1 MATTVNDRHT
11 HPLEGAAASPVHHAQ
26 TGMTLGVKA
35 ISFIAVILLSVGAV
49 LSWHF
54 LSKAEKGMIGE
65 LRARAESL
73 TTNLARSSKWGLLSE
88 DEVILDEIVSDILRE
103 DSVLYVAISNSRGEI
118 LASRVRSGERSDP
131 LDIAILHA
139 EAMAKTN
146 DAAAIHFH
154 EIDGT
159 GTYHTYMPVESTP
172 AFRSQT
178 DEEIS
183 RALSLFGEAPAP
195 AVSDSGDRY
204 GNVQLLVSSKKMFDE
219 IQNSFITGIGL
230 TLLIVL
236 LALAVSYL
244 FCSRVLGPV
253 KAMAAAARSI
263 SAGDLSQRIKV
274 RSHDEIG
281 VLAETF
287 NHMSSS
293 LSRMTRIQAERLDA
307 LSALHEAGLLINST
321 LDVEKVIELTLDIV
335 VRKLG
340 YSRALLF
347 LTDWDRGVL
356 TRGRIVGASDDIKR
370 RFRDLEIPLDE
381 RGGFCARAAASGKSV
396 LVTDVE
402 QVRGKANATI
412 LSLLGPSAFLAVPL
426 MLKDRALGV
435 MAIECRPGHELG
447 TADTA
452 LMETLA
458 NQMAIAIA
466 NAMSF
471 QEIEQLNVN
480 LEAKVRERTGELR
493 KQQARLEE
501 VNEELV
507 KATRHKSEFLANMS
521 HELRT
526 PLNAVIGYSELL
538 QEEMEEQ
545 NLSEYIADLG
555 KINSAGKHLL
565 ALINDVLDL
574 SKIEAGKMDVYME
587 DADIAEIVDEVRTTI
602 KPFVESYGNRFTVT
616 CPTGRIRT
624 DITKLRQILFNLLSN
639 AAKFTE
645 NGAVS
650 LDVSRIQGDAADE
663 WQFRITDT
671 GIGIAPDKMDRLF
684 EEFSQLDAE
693 VARKHGGTGLGL
705 AISQRFCRMLGG
717 EITVSSQPG
726 QGSTFTVSLPA
737 ADGKEDTQKVQAAAG
752 KAVPA
757 QSRES
762 GNQHCD
768 VLVVDDDPA
777 VRDLMVRY
785 LVKEGFRVRTAST
798 GEEGLEL
805 ARRLHP
811 DAVTLDLLMPGLD
824 GWSVLTQLKADDT
837 LAEIPVVIVT
847 ILDNKD
853 MGYTLGAAD
862 YLTKP
867 VDPQRLVSIMR
878 QHCSTQ
884 TNAPI
889 MIIEDD
895 ADSRRLLGSMLVK
908 QGWRVVEAEDAE
920 AGLARLA
927 RQEPAL
933 ILLDLIL
940 PGMDGFEFIEAVHR
954 NESWS
959 KIPIVVVTA
968 KDLSPKEHDFLNR
981 SVQTIVR
988 KGVYSRGELLDVVHS
1003 AMLDAV
1009 SQKEDTAE
1017 NPS

>member
-1 MATTVNDRHT
+1 
-11 HPLEGAAASPVHHAQ
+11 
-26 TGMTLGVKA
+26 
-35 ISFIAVILLSVGAV
+35 LSVGAV

-65 LRARAESL
+65 LRNRAESL

-103 DSVLYVAISNSRGEI
+103 DGVLYVAISNSLGEI

-146 DAAAIHFH
+146 DSAAIHFH

-183 RALSLFGEAPAP
+183 RALSLFGDTPA
-195 AVSDSGDRY
+195 AAGSDSGDRY

-263 SAGDLSQRIKV
+263 SSGDLSQRIKV

-335 VRKLG
+335 VRRLG

-356 TRGRIVGASDDIKR
+356 TRGRIVGASEDIKR

-381 RGGFCARAAASGKSV
+381 RGGFCARAAASGQSV
-396 LVTDVE
+396 LVSDINKL
-402 QVRGKANATI
+402 QGKANATI
-412 LSLLGPSAFLAVPL
+412 LSLLGPNAFLAVPL
-426 MLKDRALGV
+426 MLKDRSLGV

-447 TADTA
+447 SADTA

-466 NAMSF
+466 NAISF
-471 QEIEQLNVN
+471 QEIEQLNIN

-493 KQQARLEE
+493 QQQARLEE

-587 DADIAEIVDEVRTTI
+587 DGDIAEIVDEVRTTI

-616 CPTGRIRT
+616 CPPGRIRT

-650 LDVSRIQGDAADE
+650 LDVTKTQRDGVDE
-663 WQFRITDT
+663 WQFRIADT

-717 EITVSSQPG
+717 EITVTSQPG
-726 QGSTFTVSLPA
+726 HGSTFTVALPA
-737 ADGKEDTQKVQAAAG
+737 PEGKPAAQKVQAAAG

-757 QSRES
+757 KSHKAGSE
-762 GNQHCD
+762 HCD

-777 VRDLMVRY
+777 VRDLMARY

-824 GWSVLTQLKADDT
+824 GWSVLTQLKADDK
-837 LAEIPVVIVT
+837 LADIPVVIVT

-878 QHCSTQ
+878 QHCSKQ

-895 ADSRRLLGSMLVK
+895 ADSRRLLSSMLVK
-908 QGWRVVEAEDAE
+908 QGWTVIEAEDAE
-920 AGLARLA
+920 AGLAGLA

-940 PGMDGFEFIEAVHR
+940 PGMDGFEFIEAVHK
-954 NESWS
+954 NKGWS

-968 KDLSPKEHDFLNR
+968 KDLTPKEHEFLNR

-1003 AMLDAV
+1003 TMLDAV

-1017 NPS
+1017 NLS